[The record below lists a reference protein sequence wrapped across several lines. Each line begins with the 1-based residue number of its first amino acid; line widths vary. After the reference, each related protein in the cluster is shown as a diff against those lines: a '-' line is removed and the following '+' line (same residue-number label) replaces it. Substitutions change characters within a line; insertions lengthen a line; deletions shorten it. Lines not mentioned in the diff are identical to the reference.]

1 MPDQWL
7 ANHRE
12 TELFSGPDVAAG
24 SIVRLPQF
32 SVVQQLS
39 PQQGL
44 RIKVHY
50 FGSSIS
56 DEADGWVTALDMGP
70 IGQPQQIPPTEP
82 EWMNTPTGSARWLAN
97 HRETSLF
104 DGEDGAANAVA
115 DLPQFSILAQ
125 LARQRGPRIPVYYY
139 GNSRLI
145 PRLAWVTALDV
156 GPIGQPQTVPPAEP
170 ESPDDMP
177 RIIEAPSPN
186 HAGKRFQTVGCVIHS
201 TRGNASSLHNE
212 FVGTLNHFM
221 NPASE
226 VSAHIVIAA
235 DGTIAK
241 VVDPDL
247 VAFHAGEHNHTHLGI
262 ELVQPRLGDEITDA
276 QYRSCAIWLK
286 EMTEKFGFALDR
298 GNLPEHRETSQG
310 AGVGK
315 SDVGLPYSFARLK
328 TFLDR
333 L

>member
-1 MPDQWL
+1 M
-7 ANHRE
+7 
-12 TELFSGPDVAAG
+12 S
-24 SIVRLPQF
+24 
-32 SVVQQLS
+32 
-39 PQQGL
+39 
-44 RIKVHY
+44 
-50 FGSSIS
+50 
-56 DEADGWVTALDMGP
+56 
-70 IGQPQQIPPTEP
+70 
-82 EWMNTPTGSARWLAN
+82 TPTGSARWLAN
-97 HRETSLF
+97 HRKTRLF
-104 DGEDGAANAVA
+104 DGEDGAASAVA

-125 LARQRGPRIPVYYY
+125 LARQRGKRIPVYYF

-145 PRLAWVTALDV
+145 PRLAWVTAEDV
-156 GPIGQPQTVPPAEP
+156 GPIGQQTVPPNEP
-170 ESPDDMP
+170 EAPDDMP
-177 RIIEAPSPN
+177 IVIDAPSPN
-186 HAGKRFQTVGCVIHS
+186 HAGTRFQTVGCVIHS
-201 TRGNASSLHNE
+201 TRGGASSLHNE

-247 VAFHAGEHNHTHLGI
+247 VAFHAGQHNHTHLGI

-286 EMTEKFGFALDR
+286 EMSERFGFALER
-298 GNLPEHRETSQG
+298 GNLPEHRETTQG
-310 AGVGK
+310 ASVGK
-315 SDVGLPYSFARLK
+315 TDVSLPYSFARLK